1 MDRAADTR
9 SLGELLTEL
18 SKETA
23 TLVRQE
29 VALARTELTGHL
41 ARMQRH
47 AVLIVAGGVIAYAGM
62 LAVVAALVLVLIR
75 LGLTPWLAAL
85 LAGVVVAGLG
95 YALLQQ
101 GLSGL
106 KRDPVTLEQ
115 TTASLKEN
123 AQWAK
128 NQVP

>member
-9 SLGELLTEL
+9 SLGDLLSEL
-18 SKETA
+18 SQETA

-29 VALARTELTGHL
+29 VALARAELTRHV

-47 AVLIVAGGVIAYAGM
+47 AVLIVAGGVIAYAGI

-85 LAGVVVAGLG
+85 VAGV
-95 YALLQQ
+95 
-101 GLSGL
+101 SGL
-106 KRDPVTLEQ
+106 KRDPITLEQ
-115 TTASLKEN
+115 TVDTLKEN

-128 NQVP
+128 NQVR

>member
-9 SLGELLTEL
+9 SLGELLSEL
-18 SKETA
+18 SQSTA

-29 VALARTELTGHL
+29 VALARTELTGHI

-47 AVLIVAGGVIAYAGM
+47 ALLIVAGGVIAYAGV
-62 LAVVAALVLVLIR
+62 LAVVAALVLALIR

-85 LAGVVVAGLG
+85 VGGLGVAGLG

-106 KRDPVTLEQ
+106 KRDPISLEQ
-115 TTASLKEN
+115 TVDTMKEN

-128 NQVP
+128 NQVR

>member
-9 SLGELLTEL
+9 SLGDLLSEL
-18 SKETA
+18 SQETA

-29 VALARTELTGHL
+29 VALARTELTGHV

-62 LAVVAALVLVLIR
+62 LALVAALVLALIR

-85 LAGVVVAGLG
+85 VAGVGVAGLG
-95 YALLQQ
+95 YALLMQ

-106 KRDPVTLEQ
+106 KRDPLTLEQ
-115 TTASLKEN
+115 TVDTLKEN

-128 NQVP
+128 NQVR

>member
-9 SLGELLTEL
+9 SLGDLLSEL
-18 SKETA
+18 SQETA

-29 VALARTELTGHL
+29 VALARTELTRNV
-41 ARMQRH
+41 ARIQRH

-62 LAVVAALVLVLIR
+62 LSGVAAVVLALVRFGV
-75 LGLTPWLAAL
+75 TPWLAAL
-85 LAGVVVAGLG
+85 LTGVGVAGLG

-106 KRDPVTLEQ
+106 KRDPITLEQ
-115 TTASLKEN
+115 TVDTLKEN

-128 NQVP
+128 NQVR

>member
-1 MDRAADTR
+1 MDRAADPR
-9 SLGELLTEL
+9 SLGELLSEL
-18 SKETA
+18 SQETA

-29 VALARTELTGHL
+29 VALARTELTSHV

-75 LGLTPWLAAL
+75 LGVTPWLAAL
-85 LAGVVVAGLG
+85 VAGIGVAGLG

-106 KRDPVTLEQ
+106 KRDPITLDQ
-115 TTASLKEN
+115 TVDTLKEN
-123 AQWAK
+123 AQWVK
-128 NQVP
+128 KQVQ